1 MEDFAAS
8 LTGMLFE
15 LKYLWVQILVS
26 PNKTFEDIRDM
37 GNGDEHHVHLIDRN
51 TIHYL
56 TI

>member
-8 LTGMLFE
+8 LTVMLFE

-37 GNGDEHHVHLIDRN
+37 GNGDEHHVHLID
-51 TIHYL
+51 
-56 TI
+56 